1 MAEPTYW
8 LREPRSQDSDFS
20 FQGFNQ
26 LNNHSAHT
34 CCGVPG
40 AEHTGGAIT
49 DYSSMLYLKVT
60 VSDIELG
67 QA

>member
-1 MAEPTYW
+1 MPLVDAGGLT
-8 LREPRSQDSDFS
+8 QDSDFS

-26 LNNHSAHT
+26 LNNLSAHT

-49 DYSSMLYLKVT
+49 DYSPVPYSKVT